1 MSWAEIEIDENGRVT
16 VRRGGTLTGE
26 PEPMMEPEVEL
37 DPNPEPVTEPV
48 TEPMTEPMTMP
59 EPKPKL
65 VTWRLCVRIHP
76 WQISDLLFANKWYP
90 SGDIP
95 KHWYPIESYQQPIET
110 VQLLPEGQKP

>member
-37 DPNPEPVTEPV
+37 DPNPEPVTEP
-48 TEPMTEPMTMP
+48 MTMP

-65 VTWRLCVRIHP
+65 VAWRLCVRIEP
-76 WQISDLLFANKWYP
+76 WEIVQTVDFMFYAKWYP
-90 SGDIP
+90 SGSIP
-95 KHWYPIESYQQPIET
+95 EHWHPLVASLHPVET
-110 VQLLPEGQKP
+110 FKELPEGQKP